1 MHSFPLASLMFS
13 QKLCCVRRPQF
24 PPGNLSEVGA
34 QHGNSVTD
42 ESVKPIL
49 FRFSRQVGSGDPTTL
64 WETKKK
70 NVGLAFIW
78 PWVVLAF

>member
-1 MHSFPLASLMFS
+1 MFS
-13 QKLCCVRRPQF
+13 KKLCCVRHPQF

-34 QHGNSVTD
+34 QQVNSVSD

-49 FRFSRQVGSGDPTTL
+49 FCFFCQVGSGDPFTL

-70 NVGLAFIW
+70 KVGLTFIW

>member
-13 QKLCCVRRPQF
+13 EKLCCVRRPQF

-42 ESVKPIL
+42 ELVKPIL
-49 FRFSRQVGSGDPTTL
+49 FCFFCQVGSGDPTTL

-78 PWVVLAF
+78 PWVVLPF